1 MLINCQVLVK
11 PILVGY
17 GKLIESVSNNS
28 YVPMCSG
35 PRSTSGFS
43 NRATLHRD
51 SVTAEI
57 ISMPLSRGHYKYLE
71 EEEEDI

>member
-1 MLINCQVLVK
+1 MLIDCQVLVK
-11 PILVGY
+11 PILVDY

-28 YVPMCSG
+28 YVPMSSG
-35 PRSTSGFS
+35 PRSTSEFS
-43 NRATLHRD
+43 NRA
-51 SVTAEI
+51 SVTAEM